1 MPHEEHDHLSL
12 LYDIGELAAAMRANL
27 DVSQLLN
34 RVLDKVSEHLKA
46 EVCSIYLFD
55 EAARELVLKATKGL
69 NPEAV
74 EKVRMACG
82 AGLVGAT
89 MAAVEP
95 ICEGDAPLNPRFKY
109 FEEAREDA
117 FRSFLAVPIQLGEMR
132 IGVMVVEH
140 SQPDYFDA
148 GDVRAL
154 RAVALQL
161 AGVLENA
168 RLVMN
173 LKGHAGGAVTG
184 EPLTSGFVK
193 GQAASPG
200 IAYGPVVV
208 FDRSHVR
215 LLEKAGAF
223 TGTEDDFHRAMALTN
238 HQLEQLQEKIA
249 ERLPESAA
257 MIFSAHFMIL
267 KDVQFGGRILDLIRG
282 GAPSTQ
288 AVREVAQHYIRLFGS
303 STNAYLQDKVK
314 DIEDLAGR
322 ILKNLAGHSWDEQ
335 GLYHRQIVIA
345 PELYPS
351 EVLKFAAEGVAGI
364 VLTRG
369 GVSSHVSILARSLS
383 VPLIIA
389 DYPGLL
395 LVEQETPVLMDAELG
410 NVYINPDHEIVER
423 FETRNQAR
431 RAAAAHAPT
440 MLPETLTRDGQRV
453 YVRANI
459 NLLSELETAVKLK
472 ADGIGLYR
480 TEFPFLIRTAFP
492 SEEDEYGVYRRLCD
506 GMQGGVVTFRT
517 LDIGGDKLP
526 SYWENAGEPNPQL
539 GLRSIR
545 FSLSHPEQFR
555 QQLRAILRAGA
566 DTPALRIMFPMIMS
580 LDEFYQVRTILD
592 DILRALAAA
601 GTPHHARPALGVM
614 IEVPAMVEIID
625 DLAGA
630 ADFLSIG
637 TNDLVQYL
645 LGVDRMNALVAYAYR
660 PEHPAVLRTLKRL
673 SDAALKAGRE
683 LSVCGEMANDR
694 DLMPFLLGVG
704 IRSLSVD
711 PHHLPALQRQ
721 IGALTEHS
729 ARTYAE
735 RLLAEPSLEGIHAVM
750 ASDLHPLNNFMKED
764 TA

>member
-1 MPHEEHDHLSL
+1 MPPAELDHLSL
-12 LYDIGELAAAMRANL
+12 LYDMGELAVGMRAHP
-27 DVSQLLN
+27 DVPLLLN

-46 EVCSIYLFD
+46 EVCSIYLLD
-55 EAARELVLKATKGL
+55 EATRELVLKATKGL

-74 EKVRMACG
+74 EKVRMTCG
-82 AGLVGAT
+82 TGLVGAT
-89 MAAVEP
+89 MEALEP

-109 FEEAREDA
+109 FEEAREEA
-117 FRSFLAVPIQLGEMR
+117 FRSFLAVPIQLGEKR
-132 IGVMVVEH
+132 IGVMVVQH
-140 SQPDYFDA
+140 SEPDYFDT

-154 RAVALQL
+154 RAVATQL

-168 RLVMN
+168 RLLMSLN
-173 LKGHAGGAVTG
+173 GHDGAFAGGEALA
-184 EPLTSGFVK
+184 PGFVK

-200 IAYGPVVV
+200 MAYGPAVV

-223 TGTEDDFHRAMALTN
+223 AGTEEDFHRAMALTN
-238 HQLEQLQEKIA
+238 RQLEQLQETIA

-257 MIFSAHFMIL
+257 LIFSAHLMIL
-267 KDVQFGGRILDLIRG
+267 KDVQFSGRILDLIRG
-282 GAPSTQ
+282 GKSAAQ
-288 AVREVAQHYIRLFGS
+288 AVREVAQYFINLFS
-303 STNAYLQDKVK
+303 ASPDTYLQEKVK
-314 DIEDLAGR
+314 DIEDLSGR
-322 ILKNLAGHSWDEQ
+322 ILKNLAGQSWGEQ
-335 GLYHRQIVIA
+335 GLYEKQIVIA

-351 EVLKFAAEGVAGI
+351 EILRFAAEGVAGI
-364 VLTRG
+364 VLTSG

-383 VPLIIA
+383 VPLVIA
-389 DYPGLL
+389 VSSRLL
-395 LVEQETPVLMDAELG
+395 AVGQDTPVLMDAEVG
-410 NVYINPDHEIVER
+410 NVYINPDHEIVAR
-423 FETRNQAR
+423 FETRNLAR

-440 MLPETLTRDGQRV
+440 MLSKTFTKDGQRV

-459 NLLSELETAVKLK
+459 NLLNELETAVKLK

-492 SEEDEYGVYRRLCD
+492 SEDEEYKVYRRLCD
-506 GMQGGVVTFRT
+506 GMPGEVVTFRT

-545 FSLSHPEQFR
+545 FSLSHPDQFR
-555 QQLRAILRAGA
+555 QQLRAILRAGVH
-566 DTPALRIMFPMIMS
+566 TPALRVMFPMIMS
-580 LDEFYQVRTILD
+580 LDEFHQVRTIVD
-592 DILRALAAA
+592 DILRSLAAE

-625 DLAGA
+625 DLAAA

-660 PEHPAVLRTLKRL
+660 PEHPAVLRTIKRL
-673 SDAALKAGRE
+673 SDAACKAGKE

-721 IGALTEHS
+721 IGALTQES
-729 ARTYAE
+729 ARAYAE
-735 RLLAEPSLEGIHAVM
+735 RLLDEPRLEGVRAVM
-750 ASDLHPLNNFMKED
+750 ESGVHPLKNVLP
-764 TA
+764 A

>member
-1 MPHEEHDHLSL
+1 MPQAEHDHLSL
-12 LYDIGELAAAMRANL
+12 LYDIGELVVSMRANP
-27 DVSQLLN
+27 DIPQLLN
-34 RVLDKVSEHLKA
+34 RVLEKVSEHLKA
-46 EVCSIYLFD
+46 EVCSIYLYD
-55 EAARELVLKATKGL
+55 ESARELVLKATKGL

-82 AGLVGAT
+82 TGLVGAT
-89 MAAVEP
+89 LEGMEP
-95 ICEGDAPLNPRFKY
+95 ICEGDAPSNPRFKY

-117 FRSFLAVPIQLGEMR
+117 FLSFLAVPIQLGEMR

-140 SQPDYFDA
+140 SEPDYFDA

-154 RAVALQL
+154 RAVATQL

-173 LKGHAGGAVTG
+173 LKGRDAAVARD
-184 EPLTSGFVK
+184 EALAPGFVK

-200 IAYGPVVV
+200 IAYGPAVV
-208 FDRSHVR
+208 FGRSHVR

-223 TGTEDDFHRAMALTN
+223 GGTEDDFHRAMALTN
-238 HQLEQLQEKIA
+238 HQLEKLQERIA

-257 MIFSAHFMIL
+257 LIFSAHFMIL
-267 KDVQFGGRILDLIRG
+267 KDVQFTGRILDLIRG
-282 GAPSTQ
+282 GLPATQ
-288 AVREVAQHYIRLFGS
+288 AVREVAQHYINLFGA

-322 ILKNLAGHSWDEQ
+322 LLKNLAGQTWDDQ
-335 GLYHRQIVIA
+335 GLYERQVVIA
-345 PELYPS
+345 PALYPS

-364 VLTRG
+364 VLTSG

-383 VPLIIA
+383 LPLIIA
-389 DYPGLL
+389 GSADLL
-395 LVEQETPVLMDAELG
+395 AVAQDTPVLMDAELG
-410 NVYINPDHEIVER
+410 NVYINPDHEIVAR
-423 FETRNQAR
+423 FEIRDQAR
-431 RAAAAHAPT
+431 KTAAAHAGT
-440 MLPETLTRDGQRV
+440 MLPETRTKDGQRV
-453 YVRANI
+453 FLRANI
-459 NLLSELETAVKLK
+459 NLLSELETAHELK
-472 ADGIGLYR
+472 AEGIGLYR

-492 SEEDEYGVYRRLCD
+492 SEEDEYKVYRRLCD
-506 GMQGGVVTFRT
+506 GMPGGVVTLRT

-526 SYWENAGEPNPQL
+526 SYWENTGEPNPQL

-566 DTPALRIMFPMIMS
+566 DTQALRIMFPMIMS
-580 LDEFYQVRTILD
+580 LDEFHQVRGILD
-592 DILRALAAA
+592 DIQQALADE
-601 GTPHHARPALGVM
+601 GTPHHGSPALGAM
-614 IEVPAMVEIID
+614 IEVPAVVEIID
-625 DLAGA
+625 DLAKA
-630 ADFLSIG
+630 VDFLSIG

-673 SDAALKAGRE
+673 SDAALKAGKE

-694 DLMPFLLGVG
+694 DLLPFLLGVG
-704 IRSLSVD
+704 IHHLSVD

-721 IGALTEHS
+721 IGAITS
-729 ARTYAE
+729 AGARAYAE
-735 RLLAEPSLEGIHAVM
+735 RLLAEPSLEGVHAVM
-750 ASDLHPLNNFMKED
+750 GSDLHPLKNYF
-764 TA
+764 